1 MADVTGS
8 EGPTIHASS
17 TRISRAR
24 HALVAT
30 GRRRGGST
38 PVSRQRVL
46 VVVVLVVLLLPV
58 PWLHLVSE
66 DPPGTAWRL
75 DGRLEIDGEVIDPPG
90 RWSWLA
96 VGRPPLVGEL
106 LRDRLLGVDSLATDL
121 RAGPVAR
128 RPSLSEPAA
137 VAVGLRHAGRE
148 LSLGVLVEV
157 REPLLEGYPQA
168 GLLDA
173 INDAP
178 LTDRQTWD
186 EVSGGWV
193 QDPRAAGG
201 ADGAGADGAGA
212 DGAGAALEPGL
223 TFRFRGGQ
231 RFSAPGPGLP
241 YEQVIVSPTAPDTL
255 SAGITFAAARLIPG
269 DAARNLSLGSSHGL
283 MVALMTYAHA
293 SGHDLTQ
300 GRHIAGTG
308 GILGDGSVQ
317 RIGGLP
323 SKARA
328 ANRAG
333 ADVLLVPRSQAAL
346 LDEVPLPGT
355 TVVPVASLREAIEW
369 LAVPVA

>member
-1 MADVTGS
+1 
-8 EGPTIHASS
+8 
-17 TRISRAR
+17 
-24 HALVAT
+24 
-30 GRRRGGST
+30 
-38 PVSRQRVL
+38 
-46 VVVVLVVLLLPV
+46 VVLLLPV
-58 PWLHLVSE
+58 PWLHLISE
-66 DPPGTAWRL
+66 DPPGTVWRL

-106 LRDRLLGVDSLATDL
+106 LRDRLLGVDSGATDL
-121 RAGPVAR
+121 RSGPVTR
-128 RPSLSEPAA
+128 RPTLSEPAA

-148 LSLGVLVEV
+148 LPLGVLVEV

-186 EVSGGWV
+186 EVSDGWV
-193 QDPRAAGG
+193 QDTGAAGG
-201 ADGAGADGAGA
+201 SNE
-212 DGAGAALEPGL
+212 AGAALEPGL

-283 MVALMTYAHA
+283 MVALMAYAHG
-293 SGHDLTQ
+293 SGHDLAQ

-308 GILGDGSVQ
+308 GILGDGTVI

-323 SKARA
+323 AKARA
-328 ANRAG
+328 ANRSG

-369 LAVPVA
+369 LAAPVA